1 MTEAFPAR
9 VRSRAVVLRLEN
21 VDTDVI
27 TPIARVLQ
35 GRAAVVRFAF
45 EPLRFGAT
53 GASLPT
59 DPFAD
64 PARSG
69 AEILIAGRNFGC
81 GSSRETAAWAVRGLG
96 FRIVV
101 APSYGD
107 IFYSNCLKN
116 GVLAVR
122 LAAEAVQDLMDA
134 ADNLAEIEVDL
145 ARQRLTGGRQYPF
158 EIGALQKEMLL
169 SGLDEIGMM
178 QARAAAQSAF
188 DAPDD
193 LVRPWVRR
201 RTASPSDPPPEP

>member
-1 MTEAFPAR
+1 MTEGFPT
-9 VRSRAVVLRLEN
+9 VIRSRAVVLRLEN

-35 GRAAVVRFAF
+35 GREAIVRWAF
-45 EPLRFGAT
+45 EPLRFGSD
-53 GASLPT
+53 GAPLST

-64 PARSG
+64 PARAG

-81 GSSRETAAWAVRGLG
+81 GSSRETAATAVRGLG
-96 FRIVV
+96 FRVVV

-122 LAAEAVQDLMDA
+122 LAQGEVQDLMAA
-134 ADNLAEIEVDL
+134 ADGLAEVEVDL
-145 ARQRLTGGRQYPF
+145 PAQRVCCGRWSAPF

-169 SGLDEIGMM
+169 TGVDEIGLME
-178 QARAAAQSAF
+178 ARATAKVAY
-188 DAPDD
+188 DARDSQE
-193 LVRPWVRR
+193 RPWVRDR
-201 RTASPSDPPPEP
+201 SAGSGRG

>member
-1 MTEAFPAR
+1 MTEGFPSR
-9 VRSRAVVLRLEN
+9 VRSRAVVLRMEN

-35 GRAAVVRFAF
+35 GREAVVRFAF
-45 EPLRFGAT
+45 EPLRFDAGGAP
-53 GASLPT
+53 LPT
-59 DPFAD
+59 HPFNDPERA
-64 PARSG
+64 G
-69 AEILIAGRNFGC
+69 AEVLVAGRNFGC

-96 FRIVV
+96 FQVVV

-116 GVLAVR
+116 GVLPVR
-122 LAAEAVQDLMDA
+122 LAVDEVETLMRA

-145 ARQRLTGGRQYPF
+145 PRQSLRCGERQYAF

-178 QARAAAQSAF
+178 QARASAQVAF
-188 DAPDD
+188 DERDSLA
-193 LVRPWVRR
+193 RPWVRDR
-201 RTASPSDPPPEP
+201 QRSPAPPK

>member
-1 MTEAFPAR
+1 MTEAFAPV

-35 GRAAVVRFAF
+35 GQEAMVRFAF
-45 EPLRFGAT
+45 EPLRFAPDGAPLT
-53 GASLPT
+53 T

-96 FRIVV
+96 FRVV
-101 APSYGD
+101 IAPSFGD

-116 GVLAVR
+116 GVLAIR
-122 LAAEAVQDLMDA
+122 LAAAEVETLMGVADA
-134 ADNLAEIEVDL
+134 LSPIEVDL
-145 ARQRLTGGRQYPF
+145 PGQAVRAGSRTFGF
-158 EIGALQKEMLL
+158 EIGELSKDMLL
-169 SGLDEIGMM
+169 QGLDEIGLM
-178 QARAAAQSAF
+178 QTRAAARSAF
-188 DAPDD
+188 EARDD
-193 LVRPWVRR
+193 LLRPWVRR
-201 RTASPSDPPPEP
+201 RGR